1 MEQLIYDLNN
11 FSNIYLIAI
20 SIIVQFIIYPS
31 FKSYNEDK
39 FKNFHSSYTRKMFLI
54 VGPIMAIE
62 LLCCIYLFYNG
73 ISKIL
78 LSSSILLIIWF
89 ITFFMIVPIHNKL
102 NIQFEST
109 KHKRLLRLNAFRTL
123 AWIFKFLLFI

>member
-31 FKSYNEDK
+31 FKGYNKDK
-39 FKNFHSSYTRKMFLI
+39 FTIFHSSYTRKMFLI
-54 VGPIMAIE
+54 VGPIMTLE
-62 LLCCIYLFYNG
+62 LLCCIYLIY
-73 ISKIL
+73 IDITKIL
-78 LSSSILLIIWF
+78 SLGLILLFIWF
-89 ITFFMIVPIHNKL
+89 FTFFMIVPIHNKL
-102 NIQFEST
+102 NIKFDST
-109 KHKRLLRLNAFRTL
+109 EHKRLLRLNAFRTL

>member
-11 FSNIYLIAI
+11 FSNIYLIAV

-31 FKSYNEDK
+31 FKTYNENK

-54 VGPIMAIE
+54 VGPIMALE
-62 LLCCIYLFYNG
+62 LLCCIYLIYVDLTK
-73 ISKIL
+73 ISSL
-78 LSSSILLIIWF
+78 GLILLIIW
-89 ITFFMIVPIHNKL
+89 ILTFFMIVPIHNKL
-102 NIQFEST
+102 NIKFESLE
-109 KHKRLLRLNAFRTL
+109 HSRLLRLNAFRTL